1 MGNPIAF
8 QIRQP
13 DAGIDFEGEQ
23 LEVARRTLKHL
34 TPNQVLIAKYW
45 GTGPPTKQWTP
56 IIDILIDTYGINAPR
71 AARIL
76 GAALAEECTVS
87 RLYAGVHFP
96 IDNEEGLRLGRQL
109 ERLYFFLI

>member
-1 MGNPIAF
+1 M
-8 QIRQP
+8 
-13 DAGIDFEGEQ
+13 
-23 LEVARRTLKHL
+23 EVARRTLKHL

-109 ERLYFFLI
+109 ERLYFSFK